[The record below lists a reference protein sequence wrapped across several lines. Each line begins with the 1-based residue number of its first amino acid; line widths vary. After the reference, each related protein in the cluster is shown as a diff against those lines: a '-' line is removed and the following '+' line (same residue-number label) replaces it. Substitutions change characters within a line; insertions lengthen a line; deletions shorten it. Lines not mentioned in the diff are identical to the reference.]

1 MISVRQ
7 MRRGC
12 RWISDAGEA
21 SRELGCLLCTRNCD
35 SWAER
40 VFTSDTRGFSPLS
53 EKTPE
58 NWRTSQIC
66 RILGLMSDVLILC
79 LCERFAPPEQSS
91 VLCSAYL
98 AILLKCSCYDTH
110 RVYAKNINR
119 AEIADTA
126 VVFLLLLFRCCLL
139 FYCCFVLLLRC
150 FLMLFLLL
158 LLGW

>member
-21 SRELGCLLCTRNCD
+21 NRELGCLLCTRNCD

-40 VFTSDTRGFSPLS
+40 VFTSDTRGFSPLP

-79 LCERFAPPEQSS
+79 LCERFAPPEQST
-91 VLCSAYL
+91 VFCSAYL
-98 AILLKCSCYDTH
+98 AILLKSLLRRYSQSL
-110 RVYAKNINR
+110 RKSINR

-150 FLMLFLLL
+150 ILMLFLLL
-158 LLGW
+158 LLAW